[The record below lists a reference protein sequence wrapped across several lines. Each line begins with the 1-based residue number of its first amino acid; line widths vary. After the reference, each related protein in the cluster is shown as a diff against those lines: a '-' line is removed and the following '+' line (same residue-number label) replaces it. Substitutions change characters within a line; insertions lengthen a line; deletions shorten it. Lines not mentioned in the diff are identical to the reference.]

1 MVRRG
6 INAKRES
13 HPEGGVIPDPGLGK
27 DAIGAEVAI
36 GKNPDPAAERE
47 SDGSDPARGQGPD
60 TDTGAGVKAELGAE
74 AESERRE
81 WKSPEGSAGAT
92 AGARARR
99 HSGDETQLWM
109 HRRP

>member
-1 MVRRG
+1 MARRG

-13 HPEGGVIPDPGLGK
+13 HPEGGAIPDPGLGK
-27 DAIGAEVAI
+27 DAIGAGAVI

-47 SDGSDPARGQGPD
+47 SDGSDPALDQDLD

-81 WKSPEGSAGAT
+81 LKSPEGSAGAT
-92 AGARARR
+92 AGVRARR
-99 HSGDETQLWM
+99 RSEDETQLWM
-109 HRRP
+109 HRKP

>member
-27 DAIGAEVAI
+27 DVIVVEVVI

-47 SDGSDPARGQGPD
+47 SDGSDLALDQDLD
-60 TDTGAGVKAELGAE
+60 TDIEAEVKAELGAE
-74 AESERRE
+74 AGKCYLPYT
-81 WKSPEGSAGAT
+81 W
-92 AGARARR
+92 
-99 HSGDETQLWM
+99 
-109 HRRP
+109 